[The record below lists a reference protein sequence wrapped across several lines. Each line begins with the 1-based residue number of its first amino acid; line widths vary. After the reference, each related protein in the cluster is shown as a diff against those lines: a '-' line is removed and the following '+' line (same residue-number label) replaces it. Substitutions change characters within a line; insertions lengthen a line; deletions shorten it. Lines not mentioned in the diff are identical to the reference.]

1 MINSLQKSIYQNLS
15 SKGFDVV
22 DIIDE
27 NIKMPYL
34 KLGNTRLTDRVLRTG
49 EKMHFIEWELFYW
62 YDGGNKGR
70 REINSK
76 YMDIYNSLYE
86 LIYQEA
92 GEYTIID
99 CNLSD
104 DGENGII
111 EHFIDENTILYQ
123 ASIKFKFTLQ
133 RRA

>member
-1 MINSLQKSIYQNLS
+1 MINSLQKSIYEQLT
-15 SKGFDVV
+15 SKGFEVV

-34 KLGNTRLTDRVLRTG
+34 KLGDTKLTDKVLRTG
-49 EKMHFIEWELFYW
+49 EKIHFIEWDLFYW

-70 REINSK
+70 KEVNSK
-76 YMDIYNSLYE
+76 YMDIYNNLYE
-86 LIYQEA
+86 MIYKEA

-104 DGENGII
+104 GENGIT
-111 EHFIDENTILYQ
+111 EHYIDENTILYQ
-123 ASIKFKFTLQ
+123 AYIKFKFTLQ